1 MIFKNIF
8 LTVSLTFF
16 SFILDAKIKV
26 VTTTTDLK
34 AIVDEVGGDKVQVT
48 SFCKGSQDPH
58 FLEAK
63 PSYMIKTY
71 RADLLVAIGLG
82 LEVGWLPK
90 VLEGSK
96 NPKVMQGAKGYLEVG
111 SKLKVLEVPKGPISR
126 ADGDVHPEGNPHVN
140 LDPIRVGEM
149 AVIIAKRLSSLEPKF
164 ESFFQKNAKALES
177 RLAKKT
183 KEWQKRIDKLT
194 VKKLVTHHKTL
205 SYFFDRFGIESIA
218 MLEPL
223 PGVPPTAN
231 HILKVIKSAKQKGV
245 KKIFV
250 ENYHSDLVAKK
261 VASDVGGVTVA
272 SVPVA
277 VLGTEKIKKS
287 DDLFEELVSQL
298 EAK

>member
-126 ADGDVHPEGNPHVN
+126 ADGDVHPEG
-140 LDPIRVGEM
+140 
-149 AVIIAKRLSSLEPKF
+149 S
-164 ESFFQKNAKALES
+164 
-177 RLAKKT
+177 T
-183 KEWQKRIDKLT
+183 T
-194 VKKLVTHHKTL
+194 
-205 SYFFDRFGIESIA
+205 
-218 MLEPL
+218 
-223 PGVPPTAN
+223 
-231 HILKVIKSAKQKGV
+231 
-245 KKIFV
+245 
-250 ENYHSDLVAKK
+250 
-261 VASDVGGVTVA
+261 
-272 SVPVA
+272 PVF
-277 VLGTEKIKKS
+277 T
-287 DDLFEELVSQL
+287 
-298 EAK
+298 